1 MAAMRKLA
9 VILLLLAGPAAAE
22 EQARPE
28 DLAREGAA
36 KLMRALELFLET
48 LPRYEAPRV
57 LPNGDILIPRAPRP
71 EGGEGERR
79 EGGPEESET
88 LRT

>member
-9 VILLLLAGPAAAE
+9 IVLLLLAGPAAAE
-22 EQARPE
+22 ERDRPE

-48 LPRYEAPRV
+48 LPRYEAPRM
-57 LPNGDILIPRAPRP
+57 LPNGDILIPRAPR
-71 EGGEGERR
+71 R
-79 EGGPEESET
+79 ETEPSEPAPGAPET
-88 LRT
+88 LKT